1 METNNKRG
9 LLALVYYTT
18 ILFMG
23 VFSVIFGVFVAR
35 NLSVTWAKVAYFV
48 WLALIVIAIIYDIYC
63 VITNK
68 RRYYSGL
75 LLYIITIV
83 TLVASIILFFSFSE
97 AGIILPTGLFGY
109 ISCVFLSYFVNTLA
123 ICIYFMGNHLNA
135 ERLMM

>member
-9 LLALVYYTT
+9 LLNIVYYTT
-18 ILFMG
+18 IIFMV
-23 VFSVIFGVFVAR
+23 VFAVIFGVFVAR
-35 NLSVTWAKVAYFV
+35 NLDVMWAKIAYFV
-48 WLALIVIAIIYDIYC
+48 WIALIVIATCYDFFC
-63 VITNK
+63 VVTHK

-83 TLVASIILFFSFSE
+83 TLVASILLFFSFSE

-123 ICIYFMGNHLNA
+123 ICIYFMGNHLDNVS
-135 ERLMM
+135 LMM